1 MHKSP
6 LHPPQRRYKGLC
18 VLPSQFQND
27 LADAIHIFQCE
38 VRIQRQGQHPLCHM
52 QSHRRL
58 VHVILV
64 VEAFKGVRQ
73 RVEILPCADAVFASA
88 SSTSL
93 RLAPNS
99 FSSNTTGKYA

>member
-38 VRIQRQGQHPLCHM
+38 VRIQWQGQHPLCHM
-52 QSHRRL
+52 QCHRRL

-73 RVEILPCADAVFASA
+73 RVEILPCADAVFRQRVIHLVAA
-88 SSTSL
+88 GTKQL
-93 RLAPNS
+93 
-99 FSSNTTGKYA
+99 FVEHHGKYA

>member
-27 LADAIHIFQCE
+27 LADAVHIFQCE

-52 QSHRRL
+52 QCHRRL

-73 RVEILPCADAVFASA
+73 RVEILPCAA

>member
-27 LADAIHIFQCE
+27 LADAVHIFQCE

-52 QSHRRL
+52 QCHRRL

-73 RVEILPCADAVFASA
+73 RAAVKTAISA
-88 SSTSL
+88 L
-93 RLAPNS
+93 E
-99 FSSNTTGKYA
+99 